1 MVFPLI
7 TLYKL
12 CPSSRRTSNTTDT
25 LNLYQYHGRSHTCK
39 PNTYY
44 SDIHIY
50 RLLLSLS
57 HSSSSYATL
66 RHSWPR
72 LTTVYQQTTLFYLII
87 PRSTHLLPFTPVQPN
102 SPLMSD
108 FVDNYRCFANN
119 ACLLYNAN
127 VYQVY
132 VKNDRMILLQYTC
145 VLLTVGCI

>member
-25 LNLYQYHGRSHTCK
+25 LKLYQYHGRSHTCK
-39 PNTYY
+39 PNTCY

-50 RLLLSLS
+50 TSLSLS
-57 HSSSSYATL
+57 LLLLLCYTATL
-66 RHSWPR
+66 LAASYYR
-72 LTTVYQQTTLFYLII
+72 LPTDY
-87 PRSTHLLPFTPVQPN
+87 SLLLNNTPLLPTYFPFTPVQPN
-102 SPLMSD
+102 SQLMSD

-132 VKNDRMILLQYTC
+132 VKNDIMILLQYTC
-145 VLLTVGCI
+145 VLLTVGCV

>member
-1 MVFPLI
+1 MGSLI
-7 TLYKL
+7 PANPIL
-12 CPSSRRTSNTTDT
+12 TT
-25 LNLYQYHGRSHTCK
+25 
-39 PNTYY
+39 PTY
-44 SDIHIY
+44 IY
-50 RLLLSLS
+50 ILLSLS

-72 LTTVYQQTTLFYLII
+72 LTTVYQQTTFFYSIL